1 MDLIGCEDYEG
12 NYFVVKEASVDQ
24 LKGCF
29 FLFFFFFFFF
39 NFFFFFFF
47 FVLQLM
53 GCFFFFFFFF
63 CKVVGSGTRGD
74 HHAQGQIRRSN
85 PAS

>member
-29 FLFFFFFFFF
+29 FFFFFFFFF
-39 NFFFFFFF
+39 YLL
-47 FVLQLM
+47 VLVRVVITM
-53 GCFFFFFFFF
+53 H
-63 CKVVGSGTRGD
+63 KVKSGD
-74 HHAQGQIRRSN
+74 QIRHLKRQPFTEPSLLLSIDDAH
-85 PAS
+85 P

>member
-12 NYFVVKEASVDQ
+12 NYFVVKDASVDQ

-29 FLFFFFFFFF
+29 FFFFFFFFF
-39 NFFFFFFF
+39 SF
-47 FVLQLM
+47 L
-53 GCFFFFFFFF
+53 F

>member
-24 LKGCF
+24 LK
-29 FLFFFFFFFF
+29 
-39 NFFFFFFF
+39 
-47 FVLQLM
+47 